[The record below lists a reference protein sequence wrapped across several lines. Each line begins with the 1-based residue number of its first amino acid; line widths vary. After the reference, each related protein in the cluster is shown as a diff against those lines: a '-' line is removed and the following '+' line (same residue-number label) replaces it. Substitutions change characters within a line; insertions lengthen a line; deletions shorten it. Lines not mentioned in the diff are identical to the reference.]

1 MKDITVNRFR
11 QARGRLLTAQIN
23 RIGDELGRKVEIVDI
38 GGRPDYWDNVDT
50 SAVSRIVLYNLEAEE
65 LDRGSATHKFDRQ
78 VGDARNLPFEKAS
91 VDLVHSN
98 SVIEH
103 VGHWWDMQAMAAEV
117 QRVGRHGWVQTP
129 AWEFPIEPHYR
140 LPFLHW
146 LAPPARR
153 ALLKLSP
160 KYGCLTLAE
169 RRMHVDRINLL
180 SRAEIEALFPGRRL
194 HIERVLLTKSYTA
207 IW

>member
-1 MKDITVNRFR
+1 MKDATVNRFR
-11 QARGRLLTAQIN
+11 RARGKLLTAEIQ
-23 RIGDELGRKVEIVDI
+23 RISEELGRPIHVVDV

-50 SAVSRIVLYNLEAEE
+50 GAVSRIVLYNLEAGE
-65 LDRGSATHKFDRQ
+65 LDRGSTTDKFDRQ
-78 VGDARNLPFEKAS
+78 VGDACKLPFDDAS
-91 VDLVHSN
+91 VDFVHSN

-103 VGHWWDMQAMAAEV
+103 VGHWWDMQAMASEAR
-117 QRVGRHGWVQTP
+117 RVGRHGWVQTP
-129 AWEFPIEPHYR
+129 AWEFPVEPHYR

-160 KYGCLTLAE
+160 KYGRMSLAE

-180 SRAEIEALFPGRRL
+180 SRAEVGALFPGCRVYV
-194 HIERVLLTKSYTA
+194 ERVVVPKSYVA